1 MKVLSNP
8 TVLRMV
14 FALFV
19 SGFACVMGIVLLRR
33 LRHTLTEGGALEDAR
48 PEPEQFPMHAYN
60 AVIQQLKQ
68 QKHELASA
76 QQAERRR
83 AKTSENISAAVLS
96 RLPSG
101 VMFFAANGL
110 VRQANTAARQIL
122 GFGTLA
128 GMSADEIFRGTTL
141 APADGL
147 PSTLTEAIQA
157 ALHGDVLARG
167 LQAHY
172 ITPVGLHR
180 ILEIT
185 MTPVFAPAGDTLG
198 AACLIND
205 KTEMAEIQQAQE
217 VRGEVSAEMALAL
230 RTSVATISGYA
241 RQLAAGSDP
250 KQTQRMAED
259 IILEAAQLDRTIG
272 GFLAGF
278 RSERHAAEVFLNNA
292 DSSA

>member
-1 MKVLSNP
+1 LSNP
-8 TVLRMV
+8 MVMRMV

-19 SGFACVMGIVLLRR
+19 SGFVCVLGVVLVRR
-33 LRHTLTEGGALEDAR
+33 LRRMFTEGDSLDAAR

-68 QKHELASA
+68 QKYELTTA

-122 GFGTLA
+122 GFASLA
-128 GMSADEIFRGTTL
+128 GMGAEEIFRDATL
-141 APADGL
+141 APAEGL

-157 ALHGDVLARG
+157 ALHGEVLARG
-167 LQAHY
+167 LQSHY
-172 ITPVGLHR
+172 VTPAGEQR
-180 ILEIT
+180 ILDIT
-185 MTPVFAPAGDTLG
+185 MTPVFATAGDTLG

-205 KTEMAEIQQAQE
+205 KTEMTEIQLAQE
-217 VRGEVSAEMALAL
+217 LRGEVSAEMALAL

-241 RQLAAGSDP
+241 RQLATGRSP
-250 KQTQRMAED
+250 EQTQRLAED
-259 IILEAAQLDRTIG
+259 IILEAAQLDHTIG
-272 GFLAGF
+272 GFLAGP
-278 RSERHAAEVFLNNA
+278 RATSRAAEA
-292 DSSA
+292 

>member
-8 TVLRMV
+8 IVLRMA
-14 FALFV
+14 FALFL
-19 SGFACVMGIVLLRR
+19 SGFVCVVGIVLARR
-33 LRHTLTEGGALEDAR
+33 LRRTFTEAGSLDDTR

-68 QKHELASA
+68 QKHELVSA
-76 QQAERRR
+76 QRAERRR

-122 GFGTLA
+122 GFGSLA
-128 GMSADEIFRGTTL
+128 GMSADEIFRDATL
-141 APADGL
+141 APAEGV

-157 ALHGDVLARG
+157 ALHGEVLARG

-172 ITPVGLHR
+172 ITPAGEHR
-180 ILEIT
+180 ILDTT

-205 KTEMAEIQQAQE
+205 KTEMTEIQQAQE
-217 VRGEVSAEMALAL
+217 LRGELSAEMALAL

-241 RQLAAGSDP
+241 RQLATGRDP
-250 KQTQRMAED
+250 KQTQRLAED

-272 GFLAGF
+272 GFLAGP
-278 RSERHAAEVFLNNA
+278 RSESHAAEA
-292 DSSA
+292 

>member
-1 MKVLSNP
+1 MRVLSNP
-8 TVLRMV
+8 MVLRIA
-14 FALFV
+14 FGLLA
-19 SGFACVMGIVLLRR
+19 SGFACVVGIVLVRR
-33 LRHTLTEGGALEDAR
+33 LRRMFTEAGSLEDAR

-68 QKHELASA
+68 QKYELATA

-122 GFGTLA
+122 GFASLA
-128 GMSADEIFRGTTL
+128 GMSADEIFRDAKL
-141 APADGL
+141 APAEDL
-147 PSTLTEAIQA
+147 PSKLTDAVQT
-157 ALHGDVLARG
+157 ALHGEVLARG

-172 ITPVGLHR
+172 VTPGGDHR
-180 ILEIT
+180 ILDVT

-217 VRGEVSAEMALAL
+217 LRGEVSAEMALAL

-241 RQLAAGSDP
+241 RQLATGRDP
-250 KQTQRMAED
+250 VQTERLAKD
-259 IILEAAQLDRTIG
+259 IILEAAHLDQTIG
-272 GFLAGF
+272 GFLAGP
-278 RSERHAAEVFLNNA
+278 RTTSHAAEA
-292 DSSA
+292 

>member
-1 MKVLSNP
+1 VKVLSNP
-8 TVLRMV
+8 TVVRMA
-14 FALFV
+14 FALFA
-19 SGFACVMGIVLLRR
+19 SGFVCLVGVVLVRR
-33 LRHTLTEGGALEDAR
+33 LRRMFTDAGSLGDAR

-68 QKHELASA
+68 QKHELATA

-122 GFGTLA
+122 GFASLA
-128 GMSADEIFRGTTL
+128 GMSAEEIFRDATL
-141 APADGL
+141 APAAGL
-147 PSTLTEAIQA
+147 PSELTDAIQT
-157 ALHGDVLARG
+157 ALHGEVLARG

-172 ITPVGLHR
+172 VTPAGEHR
-180 ILEIT
+180 ILEVT

-217 VRGEVSAEMALAL
+217 LRGEVSAEMALAL
-230 RTSVATISGYA
+230 RNSVATISGYA
-241 RQLAAGSDP
+241 RQLATGRHP
-250 KQTQRMAED
+250 EQTQRLAED
-259 IILEAAQLDRTIG
+259 IILEAAQLDHTIG
-272 GFLAGF
+272 GFLAGP
-278 RSERHAAEVFLNNA
+278 RATSQAR
-292 DSSA
+292 

>member
-1 MKVLSNP
+1 VKVLSNP
-8 TVLRMV
+8 TVVRMA
-14 FALFV
+14 FALFA
-19 SGFACVMGIVLLRR
+19 SGFVCLVGVVLVRR
-33 LRHTLTEGGALEDAR
+33 LRRMFTDAGSLGDAR

-68 QKHELASA
+68 QKHELATA

-110 VRQANTAARQIL
+110 VRRANTAARQIL
-122 GFGTLA
+122 GFASLA
-128 GMSADEIFRGTTL
+128 GMSADEIFRDATL
-141 APADGL
+141 APAAGL
-147 PSTLTEAIQA
+147 PSELTDAIQT
-157 ALHGDVLARG
+157 ALHGEVLARG

-172 ITPVGLHR
+172 VTPAGEHR

-217 VRGEVSAEMALAL
+217 LRGEVSAEMALAL
-230 RTSVATISGYA
+230 RNSVATISGYA
-241 RQLAAGSDP
+241 RQLATGRHPEQA
-250 KQTQRMAED
+250 QRLAED
-259 IILEAAQLDRTIG
+259 IILEAAQLDHTIG
-272 GFLAGF
+272 GFLAGP
-278 RSERHAAEVFLNNA
+278 RATSQAR
-292 DSSA
+292 

>member
-1 MKVLSNP
+1 MRVLSNP
-8 TVLRMV
+8 MVLKMAYAV
-14 FALFV
+14 FA
-19 SGFACVMGIVLLRR
+19 SGFVCLLGVALGRR
-33 LRHTLTEGGALEDAR
+33 LRRMFTETGSLGDAR

-68 QKHELASA
+68 QKHELATA

-122 GFGTLA
+122 GFASLA
-128 GMSADEIFRGTTL
+128 GMSAGEIFRDAAL
-141 APADGL
+141 APAEGL

-157 ALHGDVLARG
+157 ALHGEVLARG
-167 LQAHY
+167 LQAY
-172 ITPVGLHR
+172 YLTPAGEHR
-180 ILEIT
+180 IVDIT
-185 MTPVFAPAGDTLG
+185 ITPVFAAAGDTLG

-217 VRGEVSAEMALAL
+217 LRGEVSAEMALAL

-241 RQLAAGSDP
+241 RQLATRRDP
-250 KQTQRMAED
+250 EQTQRLAED
-259 IILEAAQLDRTIG
+259 IILEAAQLDHTIG
-272 GFLAGF
+272 GFLAGP
-278 RSERHAAEVFLNNA
+278 RSASTAAGA
-292 DSSA
+292 

>member
-1 MKVLSNP
+1 M
-8 TVLRMV
+8 VLRMA
-14 FALFV
+14 FGLLA
-19 SGFACVMGIVLLRR
+19 SGFACLVGIVLVRR
-33 LRHTLTEGGALEDAR
+33 LRRMFTEAGSLEDTR

-68 QKHELASA
+68 QKHELVSS

-122 GFGTLA
+122 GFASLA
-128 GMSADEIFRGTTL
+128 GMSADEIFRDATL
-141 APADGL
+141 APAEGL
-147 PSTLTEAIQA
+147 PSKLTDAVQT

-172 ITPVGLHR
+172 VTPAGEHR
-180 ILEIT
+180 ILDVT

-217 VRGEVSAEMALAL
+217 LRGELSAEMALAL

-241 RQLAAGSDP
+241 RQLATGRHP
-250 KQTQRMAED
+250 EQTQRLAED
-259 IILEAAQLDRTIG
+259 IILEAAQLDHTIG
-272 GFLAGF
+272 GFLAGA
-278 RSERHAAEVFLNNA
+278 RATSHAAEA
-292 DSSA
+292 

>member
-1 MKVLSNP
+1 VKVLSNP
-8 TVLRMV
+8 TVVRMA
-14 FALFV
+14 FALFA
-19 SGFACVMGIVLLRR
+19 SGFVCLVGVVLVRR
-33 LRHTLTEGGALEDAR
+33 LRRMFTDAESLGDAR

-68 QKHELASA
+68 QKHELATA

-122 GFGTLA
+122 GFASLA
-128 GMSADEIFRGTTL
+128 GMSAEEIFRDATL
-141 APADGL
+141 APAAGL
-147 PSTLTEAIQA
+147 PSELTDAIQT
-157 ALHGDVLARG
+157 ALHGEVLARG

-172 ITPVGLHR
+172 VTPAGEHR
-180 ILEIT
+180 ILEVT

-217 VRGEVSAEMALAL
+217 LRGEVSAEMALAL
-230 RTSVATISGYA
+230 RNSVATISGYA
-241 RQLAAGSDP
+241 RQLATGRHP
-250 KQTQRMAED
+250 EQTQRLAED
-259 IILEAAQLDRTIG
+259 IILEAAQLDHTIG
-272 GFLAGF
+272 GFLAGP
-278 RSERHAAEVFLNNA
+278 RATSQAR
-292 DSSA
+292 

>member
-1 MKVLSNP
+1 VKVLSNP
-8 TVLRMV
+8 TVVRMA
-14 FALFV
+14 FALFA
-19 SGFACVMGIVLLRR
+19 SGFVCLVGVVLVRR
-33 LRHTLTEGGALEDAR
+33 LRRMVTDAESLGDAR

-68 QKHELASA
+68 QKHELATA

-122 GFGTLA
+122 GFASLA
-128 GMSADEIFRGTTL
+128 GMSAEEIFRDATL
-141 APADGL
+141 APAAGL
-147 PSTLTEAIQA
+147 PSELTDAIQT
-157 ALHGDVLARG
+157 ALHGEVLARG

-172 ITPVGLHR
+172 VTPAGEHR
-180 ILEIT
+180 ILEVT

-217 VRGEVSAEMALAL
+217 LRGEVSAEMALAL
-230 RTSVATISGYA
+230 RNSVATISGYA
-241 RQLAAGSDP
+241 RQLATGRHP
-250 KQTQRMAED
+250 EQTQRLAED
-259 IILEAAQLDRTIG
+259 IILEAAQLDHTIG
-272 GFLAGF
+272 GFLAGP
-278 RSERHAAEVFLNNA
+278 RATSQAR
-292 DSSA
+292 

>member
-1 MKVLSNP
+1 MRVLSNP
-8 TVLRMV
+8 TLLRMA

-19 SGFACVMGIVLLRR
+19 SGFVCVVGIVLVRR
-33 LRHTLTEGGALEDAR
+33 LRRTFTEAGSLDDAR
-48 PEPEQFPMHAYN
+48 PEAEQFPMHAYN

-68 QKHELASA
+68 QKHELVSA

-110 VRQANTAARQIL
+110 ARQANTAARQIL
-122 GFGTLA
+122 GFGSLA
-128 GMSADEIFRGTTL
+128 GMSAEEIFRDATL

-172 ITPVGLHR
+172 ITPAGEHR
-180 ILEIT
+180 ILDIT

-217 VRGEVSAEMALAL
+217 LRGEVSAEMALAL

-241 RQLAAGSDP
+241 RQLASGRDLE
-250 KQTQRMAED
+250 QTRRLAED
-259 IILEAAQLDRTIG
+259 IILEAAQLDHTIG
-272 GFLAGF
+272 GFLAGP
-278 RSERHAAEVFLNNA
+278 RSESHAAEA
-292 DSSA
+292 

>member
-8 TVLRMV
+8 IVLRMA
-14 FALFV
+14 FALFL
-19 SGFACVMGIVLLRR
+19 SGFVCVVGIVLARR
-33 LRHTLTEGGALEDAR
+33 LRRTFTEAGSLDDTR

-68 QKHELASA
+68 QKHELVSA
-76 QQAERRR
+76 QRAERRR

-122 GFGTLA
+122 GFGSLA
-128 GMSADEIFRGTTL
+128 GMSADEIFRDATL
-141 APADGL
+141 APAEGV

-157 ALHGDVLARG
+157 ALHGEVLARG

-172 ITPVGLHR
+172 ITPAGEHR
-180 ILEIT
+180 ILDIT

-205 KTEMAEIQQAQE
+205 KTEMTEIQQAQE
-217 VRGEVSAEMALAL
+217 LRGELSAEMALAL

-241 RQLAAGSDP
+241 RQLATGRDP
-250 KQTQRMAED
+250 KQTQRLAED

-272 GFLAGF
+272 GFLAGP
-278 RSERHAAEVFLNNA
+278 RSESHAAEA
-292 DSSA
+292 

>member
-1 MKVLSNP
+1 VKVLSNP
-8 TVLRMV
+8 TVVRMA
-14 FALFV
+14 FALFA
-19 SGFACVMGIVLLRR
+19 SGFVCLVGVVLVRR
-33 LRHTLTEGGALEDAR
+33 LRRMFTDAGSLGDAR

-68 QKHELASA
+68 QKHELATA

-122 GFGTLA
+122 GFASLA
-128 GMSADEIFRGTTL
+128 GMSAEEIFRDATL
-141 APADGL
+141 APAAGL
-147 PSTLTEAIQA
+147 PSELTDAIQT
-157 ALHGDVLARG
+157 ALHGEVLARG

-172 ITPVGLHR
+172 VTPAGEHR

-217 VRGEVSAEMALAL
+217 LRGEVSAEMALAL
-230 RTSVATISGYA
+230 RNSVATISGYA
-241 RQLAAGSDP
+241 RQLATGRHP
-250 KQTQRMAED
+250 EQTQRLAED
-259 IILEAAQLDRTIG
+259 IILEAAQLDHTIG
-272 GFLAGF
+272 GFLAGP
-278 RSERHAAEVFLNNA
+278 RATSQAR
-292 DSSA
+292 

>member
-1 MKVLSNP
+1 VKLLSNP
-8 TVLRMV
+8 MVLRMA
-14 FALFV
+14 FGLLA
-19 SGFACVMGIVLLRR
+19 SGFACLVGIVLVRR
-33 LRHTLTEGGALEDAR
+33 LRRMFTEAGSLEDTR

-68 QKHELASA
+68 QKHELVSS

-122 GFGTLA
+122 GFASLA
-128 GMSADEIFRGTTL
+128 GMSADEIFRDATL
-141 APADGL
+141 APAEGL
-147 PSTLTEAIQA
+147 PSKLTDAVQT

-172 ITPVGLHR
+172 VTPAGEHR
-180 ILEIT
+180 ILDVT

-217 VRGEVSAEMALAL
+217 LRGELSAEMALAL

-241 RQLAAGSDP
+241 RQLATGQHP
-250 KQTQRMAED
+250 EQTQRLAED
-259 IILEAAQLDRTIG
+259 IILEAAQLDHTIG
-272 GFLAGF
+272 GFLAGA
-278 RSERHAAEVFLNNA
+278 RATSHAAEA
-292 DSSA
+292 

>member
-19 SGFACVMGIVLLRR
+19 SGFACVVGIVLLRR
-33 LRHTLTEGGALEDAR
+33 LRHTLTEAGSLEDAR

-122 GFGTLA
+122 G
-128 GMSADEIFRGTTL
+128 
-141 APADGL
+141 
-147 PSTLTEAIQA
+147 
-157 ALHGDVLARG
+157 
-167 LQAHY
+167 
-172 ITPVGLHR
+172 
-180 ILEIT
+180 
-185 MTPVFAPAGDTLG
+185 
-198 AACLIND
+198 
-205 KTEMAEIQQAQE
+205 
-217 VRGEVSAEMALAL
+217 
-230 RTSVATISGYA
+230 
-241 RQLAAGSDP
+241 
-250 KQTQRMAED
+250 
-259 IILEAAQLDRTIG
+259 
-272 GFLAGF
+272 
-278 RSERHAAEVFLNNA
+278 
-292 DSSA
+292 

>member
-8 TVLRMV
+8 TVVRMA
-14 FALFV
+14 FALFA
-19 SGFACVMGIVLLRR
+19 SGFVCLVGVVLVRR
-33 LRHTLTEGGALEDAR
+33 LRRMVTDAESLGDAR

-68 QKHELASA
+68 QKHELATA

-122 GFGTLA
+122 GFASLA
-128 GMSADEIFRGTTL
+128 GMSAEEIFRDATL
-141 APADGL
+141 APAAGL
-147 PSTLTEAIQA
+147 PSELTDAIQT
-157 ALHGDVLARG
+157 ALHGEVLARG

-172 ITPVGLHR
+172 VTPAGEHR
-180 ILEIT
+180 ILEVT

-217 VRGEVSAEMALAL
+217 LRGEVSAEMALAL
-230 RTSVATISGYA
+230 RNSVATISGYA
-241 RQLAAGSDP
+241 RQLATGRHP
-250 KQTQRMAED
+250 EQTQRLAED
-259 IILEAAQLDRTIG
+259 IILEAAQLDHTIG
-272 GFLAGF
+272 GFLAGP
-278 RSERHAAEVFLNNA
+278 RATSQAR
-292 DSSA
+292 

>member
-1 MKVLSNP
+1 MAFGL
-8 TVLRMV
+8 L
-14 FALFV
+14 A
-19 SGFACVMGIVLLRR
+19 SGFACLVGIVLVRR
-33 LRHTLTEGGALEDAR
+33 LRRMFTEAGSLEDTR

-68 QKHELASA
+68 QKHELVSS

-122 GFGTLA
+122 GFASLA
-128 GMSADEIFRGTTL
+128 GMSADEIFRDATL
-141 APADGL
+141 APAEGL
-147 PSTLTEAIQA
+147 PSKLTDAVQT

-172 ITPVGLHR
+172 VTPAGEHR
-180 ILEIT
+180 ILDVT

-217 VRGEVSAEMALAL
+217 LRGELSAEMALAL

-241 RQLAAGSDP
+241 RQLATGRHP
-250 KQTQRMAED
+250 EQTQRLAED
-259 IILEAAQLDRTIG
+259 IILEAAQLDHTIG
-272 GFLAGF
+272 GFLAGA
-278 RSERHAAEVFLNNA
+278 RATSRAAEA
-292 DSSA
+292 